1 MSLPPSDERWKVL
14 KPSVLPVPYYSVHGV
29 IISVGT
35 TSYHYCVSY
44 GVRDGAGPAVINSVK
59 NIMITSLHL
68 ILTMCHI

>member
-1 MSLPPSDERWKVL
+1 MPPSDERGEIL
-14 KPSVLPVPYYSVHGV
+14 QPSLLAVPDNSGQGV
-29 IISVGT
+29 ET
-35 TSYHYCVSY
+35 TSDHYCVSY